1 MKRNNKL
8 TLLTIATL
16 LTMSILL
23 VEGCTKNG
31 EKAQDNP
38 TLLLYLAQGN
48 TTTPDIIEQT
58 CLGAYALANSCVAG
72 SQFFNA
78 GVGCAKEKLKSKET
92 YDALKACV
100 LAGVADPIQPCNL
113 TQFKYA
119 MAQQAVATGAAF
131 NKCTKAYVFPA
142 GGTATV
148 DLTGSLVY

>member
-16 LTMSILL
+16 LIMSMML

-31 EKAQDNP
+31 EKKQDNP

-48 TTTPDIIEQT
+48 ATSPDKLQQT
-58 CLGAYALANSCVAG
+58 CLGAYTLANSCVGG

-78 GVGCAKEKLKSKET
+78 GTGCSAPKLKDATQET
-92 YDALKACV
+92 YDALKTCV
-100 LAGVADPIQPCNL
+100 AAVISDTTQPCNL

-119 MAQQAVATGAAF
+119 EAQQAIAGVFA
-131 NKCTKAYVFPA
+131 KCNKAYTPS
-142 GGTATV
+142 GGTEQN
-148 DLTGSLVY
+148 LTGLLVY

>member
-16 LTMSILL
+16 LTMGMMLTA
-23 VEGCTKNG
+23 GCTKNG
-31 EKAQDNP
+31 EKKQDNP

-48 TTTPDIIEQT
+48 TASPDKAEQT

-78 GVGCAKEKLKSKET
+78 GIGCSKAKLKDQAT

-100 LAGVADPIQPCNL
+100 VAGITDPIQPCNL

-119 MAQQAVATGAAF
+119 EAQQSVATGAAF
-131 NKCTKAYVFPA
+131 NKCTKPYVS
-142 GGTATV
+142 GTTTT
-148 DLTGSLVY
+148 DLTGVLVY

>member
-16 LTMSILL
+16 LIMSMML

-31 EKAQDNP
+31 EKKQDNP

-48 TTTPDIIEQT
+48 ATSPDKAQQT
-58 CLGAYALANSCVAG
+58 CLGVYTLANSCVAG
-72 SQFFNA
+72 KQFFNA
-78 GVGCAKEKLKSKET
+78 GIGCSAPKLKSQEV

-100 LAGVADPIQPCNL
+100 VAGIADPVQPCNL

-119 MAQQAVATGAAF
+119 EAQQAIAGAFA
-131 NKCTKAYVFPA
+131 KCNKAYTPT
-142 GGTATV
+142 GGTEQNLLDT
-148 DLTGSLVY
+148 LVY